1 MSEQKDKGD
10 EADGDDE
17 FGANEDEEK
26 EWLQRSVEAEEEE
39 EERSQRSSW

>member
-26 EWLQRSVEAEEEE
+26 E
-39 EERSQRSSW
+39 